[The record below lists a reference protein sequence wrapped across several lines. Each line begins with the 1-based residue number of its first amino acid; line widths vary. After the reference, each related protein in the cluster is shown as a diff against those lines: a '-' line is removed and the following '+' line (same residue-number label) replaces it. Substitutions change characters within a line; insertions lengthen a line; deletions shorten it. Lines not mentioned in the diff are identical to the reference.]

1 MHPVY
6 NETCIVMRTRERG
19 LVMIQ
24 RAHSAS
30 EDRSSYTFST
40 LLILKNIYIDN
51 YRVKTRA
58 MT

>member
-1 MHPVY
+1 
-6 NETCIVMRTRERG
+6 MRTRERG

-24 RAHSAS
+24 CAHSAS
-30 EDRSSYTFST
+30 EDRSSYIFST